1 MLVLEDSDEDALY
14 LAKGVPREWV
24 GSGKQIR
31 AEGVPTRW
39 GRVTF
44 DLAAQPDKKVLTGN
58 VELSGATLPKE
69 VHFKLRLPQNMPLQS
84 VTVNGQPATTGGI
97 HKDTVIISTS
107 GKRTF
112 QVNGRLG

>member
-1 MLVLEDSDEDALY
+1 MLVLEDSDEDILH

-44 DLAAQPDKKVLTGN
+44 DLAVQQEAKVLTGN
-58 VELSGATLPKE
+58 VELSGASLPKE
-69 VHFKLRLPQNMPLQS
+69 VHFKLRLPKNMPLQGM
-84 VTVNGQPATTGGI
+84 TVNGQPATTGGI
-97 HKDTVIISTS
+97 HQDTVIISTA

-112 QVNGRLG
+112 QVTGRLG